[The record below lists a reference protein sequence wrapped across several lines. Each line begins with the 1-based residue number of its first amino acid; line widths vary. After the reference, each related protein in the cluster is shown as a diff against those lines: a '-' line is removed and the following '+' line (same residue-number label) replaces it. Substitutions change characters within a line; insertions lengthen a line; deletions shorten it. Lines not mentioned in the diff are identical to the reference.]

1 MLADEILFILAEG
14 TVVGEYVGDYLTQK
28 VADKRDVQYIKTDE
42 VRARRAS
49 TGVPRS

>member
-1 MLADEILFILAEG
+1 MAEG

-42 VRARRAS
+42 VRARNTLEEYSR
-49 TGVPRS
+49 GIL